1 MSSARPVVIYIL
13 SKGDYSMK
21 TSFRYSGHL
30 IALVVMFALVLAACG
45 SQSTSSSGSTP
56 VTVHL
61 GYFPNMTHA
70 VALVGVAQGTFQKAL
85 GSNVKLDTKTFNAGP
100 AEIEALFAGDID
112 IGFVGP
118 SPAINGYIKSNGQA
132 LRIIAGASSGGV
144 LFVVRPGA
152 NINSPQDL
160 AGKKLADPQVGGTQD
175 VALRYYLQQH
185 GLKPADKGGN
195 VQIIST
201 DNASILSLFKQG
213 KIDGAWM
220 PEPWATR
227 MIVEGQGKVFLD
239 ERSLW
244 PNGQFTTTNII
255 VRTAFMNQHPD
266 LVNKF
271 LQADIQTVQYI
282 QNNQQ
287 SALNLVNSQLQQIT
301 GKGIASNEL
310 TLAFSHLIVTYD
322 PLTSTIATQ
331 ANRAYTLGY
340 LGSSNPNLSGLY
352 NLGPLNQVLTS
363 KGLATVAGP

>member
-1 MSSARPVVIYIL
+1 
-13 SKGDYSMK
+13 MK
-21 TSFRYSGHL
+21 RMFRYSAHL
-30 IALVVMFALVLAACG
+30 MALAVMFTLLLTACG
-45 SQSTSSSGSTP
+45 SQSSGSNGSST
-56 VTVHL
+56 VTVNL

-70 VALVGVAQGTFQKAL
+70 VALVGVARGTFQQAL
-85 GSNVKLDTKTFNAGP
+85 GSNVKLETKTFNAGP
-100 AEIEALFAGDID
+100 AEIQALYAGDID

-118 SPAINGYIKSNGQA
+118 SPAVSGYIKSNGQA

-201 DNASILSLFKQG
+201 DNATILSLFKQG
-213 KIDGAWM
+213 RIDGAWM

-227 MIVEGQGKVFLD
+227 MIVEGHGKVFLD

-244 PNGQFTTTNII
+244 PNGQFTTTDIV

-266 LVNKF
+266 LVSKF
-271 LQADIQTVQYI
+271 LQADVETVQYI
-282 QNNQQ
+282 QNNTQ
-287 SALNLVNSQLQQIT
+287 SALNLVNSQLKQIT
-301 GKGIASNEL
+301 GKGLASNEL
-310 TLAFSHLIVTYD
+310 TLAFSHMSVTYD
-322 PLTSTIATQ
+322 PISSSISTQ
-331 ANRAYTLGY
+331 ADRAYTLGY
-340 LGSSNPNLSGLY
+340 LGSSNPNLTGLY
-352 NLGPLNQVLTS
+352 NLGPLNQVLTA
-363 KGLATVAGP
+363 KGLATVSGP